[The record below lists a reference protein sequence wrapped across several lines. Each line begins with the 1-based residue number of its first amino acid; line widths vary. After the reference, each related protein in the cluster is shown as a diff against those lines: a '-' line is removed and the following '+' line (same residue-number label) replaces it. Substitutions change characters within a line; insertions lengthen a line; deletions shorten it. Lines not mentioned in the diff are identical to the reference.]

1 MTQRE
6 TFRFQAEA
14 QEVLSLMI
22 HALYKHEDIFLR
34 ELVSNASDALDKLR
48 IEALTKP
55 ELGAQSEDPEI
66 KIEIDR
72 EARTLSVSDNGI
84 GMSREELVEHLG
96 TIARSGTKQ
105 FLEKLRDAKKKQR
118 GGDAKGSEPSEMP
131 EMPEMIGQFGV
142 GFYSSFIVADEVTVD
157 TLRAGETNA
166 WRWRSNGRGEY
177 SIEPSDRTEHGT
189 RVTLH
194 LSASTEDHPRDE
206 LLSDWTIKDIVHR
219 YSDFVAYPIRMEVE
233 TSEPKEGGKAGETE
247 TVRTLETLNSRKP
260 LWSRK
265 KDEITKAEYDEFYKH
280 LTHDW
285 EAPLEAI
292 HFKAEGTTEY
302 TALLYIPSAR
312 PLDIFESAQ
321 PKSRL
326 ALYVKRVLI
335 MPECED
341 LLPPWMRF
349 VRGLVDAPDLPLNV
363 SREVLQKNPVVRQIQ
378 KRLVKRVLET
388 LAAML
393 EKERAKYRTF
403 WDAFGTL
410 MKEGIYVGA
419 DEDQAISKIALFE
432 TSRPNAAPDE
442 PAPEGKPSDADSA
455 SSGADDTLTTLGEYV
470 ARLRPDQKAIYYLAG
485 ANRRALE
492 GSPHL
497 EAFRKRGL
505 EVLLMVDPIDEWLL
519 ERLREFDGKPL
530 VAIDRGELELDGAA
544 ERQSREDLER
554 AHRDVLTALERV
566 LANEVK
572 SVRFTNRLTDSP
584 AVLVNDA
591 HTLSPNMERI
601 LRAARQEVRHEKRI
615 LELNPDH
622 ALIKRLEEIHR
633 EKKESAEFGE
643 YAELLYAQALL
654 AEGSPLPD
662 ASRFAK
668 LLTKL
673 MMGAA
678 AG

>member
-1 MTQRE
+1 
-6 TFRFQAEA
+6 
-14 QEVLSLMI
+14 MI

-34 ELVSNASDALDKLR
+34 ELISNASDALDKLR
-48 IEALTKP
+48 IEALTNP
-55 ELGAQSEDPEI
+55 ELAAHPKAATIQ
-66 KIEIDR
+66 IEVDR
-72 EARTLSVSDNGI
+72 AARTLSVIDTGI
-84 GMSREELVEHLG
+84 GMSRDELVEHLG

-105 FLEKLRDAKKKQR
+105 FLEKLRAARKNDSGTPASKS
-118 GGDAKGSEPSEMP
+118 GSRAADEASTLSGLAELP
-131 EMPEMIGQFGV
+131 ELIGQFGV
-142 GFYSSFIVADEVTVD
+142 GFYSSFIVADEVTVE
-157 TLRAGETNA
+157 TRRAGATDA
-166 WRWRSNGRGEY
+166 WRWRSKGRGEY
-177 SIEPSDRTEHGT
+177 TIEPAEKKEHGT

-194 LSASTEDHPRDE
+194 LSSSTDEHPRDE
-206 LLSDWTIKDIVHR
+206 FLSEWTIKDIVRR
-219 YSDFVAYPIRMEVE
+219 YSDFVSYPIQMEVE
-233 TSEPKEGGKAGETE
+233 QSEPADGGKDGERTS
-247 TVRTLETLNSRKP
+247 VRKLETLNSMKP

-265 KDEITKAEYDEFYKH
+265 KDEITKDEYDEFYKH

-292 HFKAEGTTEY
+292 HFKAEGTIEY
-302 TALLYIPSAR
+302 TALLYVPAAR
-312 PLDIFESAQ
+312 PLDLFESAQ

-378 KRLVKRVLET
+378 KRLVKRVIET
-388 LAAML
+388 LAHTL
-393 EKERAKYRTF
+393 EHDRAKYRRF
-403 WDAFGTL
+403 WDAFGSL
-410 MKEGIYVGA
+410 MKEGIYLGA
-419 DEDQAISKIALFE
+419 DEDQSLSKIALFQTARPAAQE
-432 TSRPNAAPDE
+432 EQSSTS
-442 PAPEGKPSDADSA
+442 SA
-455 SSGADDTLTTLGEYV
+455 SGEDDESGDAALITLGEYV
-470 ARLRPDQKAIYYLAG
+470 ARMRSDQKTIYYLAG
-485 ANRRALE
+485 ADRGVLAT
-492 GSPHL
+492 SPHL

-505 EVLLMVDPIDEWLL
+505 EVLLMVDPVDEWLL

-530 VAIDRGELELDGAA
+530 QAIDRGELELDSAA
-544 ERQSREDLER
+544 EKQSREDLER
-554 AHRDVLTALERV
+554 EHRDMLAALERE
-566 LANEVK
+566 LTHDVK

-591 HTLSPNMERI
+591 GALSPNMERI

-622 ALIKRLEEIHR
+622 PLIRRLEEIHR
-633 EKKESAEFGE
+633 SKAASTEFRE

-662 ASRFAK
+662 VSRFAK

-673 MMGAA
+673 MIGAA
-678 AG
+678 GGT